1 MKLEPF
7 TIPRM
12 KLLGSFED
20 FTCSSKYFFIFISLR
35 IQFFSTS
42 LSPYLYRSHFG
53 NELKKHWCNKD
64 PPKSRL
70 SQVGLPMHAFRQVI
84 SVFIIYFS
92 VSDPQKEEQARRLG
106 EPEARS
112 LREEDARQKSRR
124 EEEGHCEE
132 GCQKSCCE
140 KEGRKDIEGLLHHQ
154 EKPCGKE
161 VRPRELTAKKRVRF
175 FSLILIQTDLSRT
188 LDTAGPQLRQNDS
201 GHSDN

>member
-1 MKLEPF
+1 
-7 TIPRM
+7 
-12 KLLGSFED
+12 
-20 FTCSSKYFFIFISLR
+20 
-35 IQFFSTS
+35 
-42 LSPYLYRSHFG
+42 
-53 NELKKHWCNKD
+53 
-64 PPKSRL
+64 
-70 SQVGLPMHAFRQVI
+70 MHAFRQVI

-92 VSDPQKEEQARRLG
+92 VSDPQKEEQ
-106 EPEARS
+106 ARS

-175 FSLILIQTDLSRT
+175 FSLILIQTDLRT

-201 GHSDN
+201 GHSDD